1 MFELYRH
8 HGVMQAVTEFFT
20 MHEQKFTPVKIDSMA
35 VYIQKR
41 VAFAVDMKWYLD
53 FNRTRTVEKNLI

>member
-1 MFELYRH
+1 
-8 HGVMQAVTEFFT
+8 MQAVTEFFT

-35 VYIQKR
+35 VYIKKR

-53 FNRTRTVEKNLI
+53 FNKTRTVEKNLT